1 MKPKKSAFRIVPA
14 FTEKLGPCWS
24 LKQGDNVVGTFI
36 SKQLAEA
43 QKVKLENLNSDDFRL
58 IKSKSLDIKF

>member
-14 FTEKLGPCWS
+14 VTEKLGPCWS
-24 LKQGDNVVGTFI
+24 LKQGDVEIGTFI

-43 QKVKLENLNSDDFRL
+43 QKLKLENINSDDFKFQ
-58 IKSKSLDIKF
+58 KSQKLDIKF